1 MDRYFARIF
10 PSVKDGVHTVSM
22 VGTRGSPAPAQ
33 PTQTTAVEI
42 TFHDPKGTFE
52 LRGSLYCP
60 EGPGLF
66 PAVVALLECA

>member
-1 MDRYFARIF
+1 
-10 PSVKDGVHTVSM
+10 M

-33 PTQTTAVEI
+33 PTQTTTVEI

-60 EGPGLF
+60 DGPGPF
-66 PAVVALLECA
+66 PALVALLECA